1 MASRRIVSFQ
11 TAATRKTDGLR
22 TRTLQGERAILDWPA
37 LTPCL
42 HPTLPHPTLDTN
54 TENFHV
60 QAQERALIF
69 GQSSCTA
76 GFAYLRISSC
86 SCWFGELG

>member
-1 MASRRIVSFQ
+1 MASRRIVSFPDRRDTQ
-11 TAATRKTDGLR
+11 DRWFAHPHPAGRKSDPRLACADP
-22 TRTLQGERAILDWPA
+22 LSP
-37 LTPCL
+37 
-42 HPTLPHPTLDTN
+42 PHPTLDTN